1 MDLHIY
7 TRELLDKHLLPEL
20 KEIAQSLGII
30 PEGNKTR
37 RETWVA
43 ALVGKPCPVFQ
54 SIENSLDAEVDP
66 AEEPIVHA
74 PESEKS
80 SGVEF
85 DPAQAPLMEA
95 AETSPGVEFD
105 PAQAPLMEAA
115 ETSPGVE
122 FDPAQVPLMEVA
134 ETSPG
139 VEFDPAQA
147 PLMEAAET
155 SPGVEFD
162 PAQAPLMEAA
172 ETSPGVELDPVQH
185 PIIEMVETFPAAEV
199 EQAQEAIAPAAKNL
213 PGSRLKTSTAHQLL
227 ELFKSSAHIIE
238 DFPGVKTEVTVSE
251 SAIAPAV
258 KTSFDAESDRNPI
271 LTGIHLSDNFL
282 ARYSSPHPEY
292 VFASEADGQLSLLN
306 FEVVTEPEPPDLD
319 DFESLQEFRE
329 AITRWD
335 LEHPSSFDNFSD
347 LPNSMPCE
355 PNSVPC
361 EPNSVPCEPNSV
373 PCEPNSMPC
382 EPLEVSLDSFCL
394 WAHCSAYWYEPVE
407 VLELSKVMGLSP
419 INKNSSTS
427 DFFIPTFDRW
437 GDPNKSD
444 EPPDTGIFA
453 RLPKPK
459 PPTFPPQASL
469 SQPQAASWTQVGH
482 KLDTSWTQVT
492 PKLFHRVA
500 AGSSPQPARSPPGG
514 DAMF

>member
-20 KEIAQSLGII
+20 KEVAQSLGII

-37 RETWVA
+37 RESWVA
-43 ALVGKPCPVFQ
+43 ALVGKPFPVFQ
-54 SIENSLDAEVDP
+54 SIDSILDAEVDP
-66 AEEPIVHA
+66 VEEPIVHA
-74 PESEKS
+74 SESEKS
-80 SGVEF
+80 S
-85 DPAQAPLMEA
+85 
-95 AETSPGVEFD
+95 
-105 PAQAPLMEAA
+105 
-115 ETSPGVE
+115 
-122 FDPAQVPLMEVA
+122 
-134 ETSPG
+134 
-139 VEFDPAQA
+139 
-147 PLMEAAET
+147 
-155 SPGVEFD
+155 GVEFD

-482 KLDTSWTQVT
+482 KLDTSHPETI
-492 PKLFHRVA
+492 
-500 AGSSPQPARSPPGG
+500 SPRRRWQ
-514 DAMF
+514 